1 MAIMHTEPRR
11 IKKIKGNKLKF
22 TWNTNPARSKRHFSK
37 RSCSSTAISAHTFLH
52 SCTKAGK
59 KKSQTIARTSQPH
72 VPTNPHLGSLPSDVN
87 RHGRNSR
94 SSPAAYRYTLEG
106 SHPCSDP
113 RITAGITASRRSQD
127 LATSSGPPRDRRPP
141 SGGGSP
147 QAASSG
153 ASKRGG
159 SGERR
164 ECNFPATRRV
174 RVGVVRLRPPRRRVT
189 RRRRRRFESGRGRVG
204 SRNKRVSGVGVLV
217 KCGGFK

>member
-113 RITAGITASRRSQD
+113 RITAGIAASRRSQD

-159 SGERR
+159 GAASGA
-164 ECNFPATRRV
+164 NAIF
-174 RVGVVRLRPPRRRVT
+174 RRRG
-189 RRRRRRFESGRGRVG
+189 EWGWGWSGSGRRGGESRGDGVDGLNPGGGGWVRGTKG
-204 SRNKRVSGVGVLV
+204 SAEWA
-217 KCGGFK
+217 FW

>member
-113 RITAGITASRRSQD
+113 RITAGIAASRRSQD

-159 SGERR
+159 ERR
-164 ECNFPATRRV
+164 AARMQFSGDEASEGGGGQAQAAAEESHAATASTVWIRE
-174 RVGVVRLRPPRRRVT
+174 GEGG
-189 RRRRRRFESGRGRVG
+189 FEEQKGQRSGRFGKMRWV
-204 SRNKRVSGVGVLV
+204 
-217 KCGGFK
+217 